1 MNKLTRQEL
10 FSLEQYADRRAD
22 FRAQV
27 MLHKQNRKVHIGDHA
42 TLYFE
47 DKLTIQYQIQE
58 MLRIEKIFEAA
69 GIEEELDA
77 YNPLIPDG
85 TNLKATFMIEY
96 GDPTERQAALAQL
109 TGIEDTVWAQ
119 VDGYDKVFAIAD
131 EDLDRSDDEK
141 TSAVHF
147 MRFEFTDEMI
157 QAALQG
163 ANLAMGI
170 DHANYT
176 QSISALPQN
185 IRKALINDFD

>member
-96 GDPTERQAALAQL
+96 GDVAQRQAALTQL

-157 QAALQG
+157 QAALKG

-176 QSISALPQN
+176 QSVSALPQN
-185 IRKALINDFD
+185 IRDALINDFD